1 MSKEMDKAT
10 FLNFY
15 KNTALNYSV
24 AMKKAI
30 SRNLEEKKLITFDP
44 QTTLENQPDFPIFLS
59 NKDDTETTIVKT
71 TTDERCSQFYEE
83 WELVKLYKY
92 SVPFFFDTDKP
103 VEELLEAAKVPKLEK
118 ESKILR
124 VLPAELKDSRPICKK
139 ENDNTILVKF
149 VLQKSYL
156 DRSTY
161 ETVDYRYPVVIY
173 FDLQNKCLEI
183 RYDAIKNRSY
193 HPNTGDVYSDIV
205 SYGIKWIKEVLKLQV
220 FKCDYSN
227 AIDKLKTA
235 TNDSV
240 KIYRQMMLLNSGG
253 SADLTAAMDED
264 SVLPFIGELRE
275 LIDENEELFN
285 REPEIKELLISYLD
299 DKENTANYPYVY
311 VQWENAV
318 VSQNYIVKII
328 FNFSNRKYTVLQHL
342 TGTCKDLEMGRMND
356 AIKYLCTS
364 GTIIKGEEL

>member
-1 MSKEMDKAT
+1 M
-10 FLNFY
+10 
-15 KNTALNYSV
+15 
-24 AMKKAI
+24 
-30 SRNLEEKKLITFDP
+30 
-44 QTTLENQPDFPIFLS
+44 
-59 NKDDTETTIVKT
+59 
-71 TTDERCSQFYEE
+71 
-83 WELVKLYKY
+83 
-92 SVPFFFDTDKP
+92 
-103 VEELLEAAKVPKLEK
+103 LEAAKVPKLEK

-124 VLPAELKDSRPICKK
+124 ILPAELKDSRPIYKK
-139 ENDNTILVKF
+139 ENNNTILVKF

-161 ETVDYRYPVVIY
+161 EPVDYRYPVVIY

-193 HPNTGDVYSDIV
+193 YPNTGDVYSDIV
-205 SYGIKWIKEVLKLQV
+205 SFGIKWVKEVLKLQV

-227 AIDKLKTA
+227 AIDKLKAA

-264 SVLPFIGELRE
+264 SVLPFIGELQE

-285 REPEIKELLISYLD
+285 REPEIKELLIRYLD
-299 DKENTANYPYVY
+299 DKETTANYPYIY

-364 GTIIKGEEL
+364 GTIIKGKEL